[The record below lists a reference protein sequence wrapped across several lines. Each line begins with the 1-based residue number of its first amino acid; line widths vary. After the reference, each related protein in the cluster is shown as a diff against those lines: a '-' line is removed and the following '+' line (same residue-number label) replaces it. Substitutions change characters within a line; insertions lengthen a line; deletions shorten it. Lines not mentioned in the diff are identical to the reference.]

1 MKRFLSLTTTTAVV
15 VVFCLIPR
23 AVEARLNISG
33 FFGYGYFFGF
43 GEINDSF
50 DEYYNSVYGTN
61 LELGTGTAPGAE
73 IEYRISPE
81 LVIRGE
87 TFSLQCNTADSYTE
101 LSPPYTVEAYIKGEA
116 KATSVFLSGVYKPVF
131 DESISFYLG
140 AGMGI
145 FYTEV
150 EISTRRTYYLD
161 GARDYE
167 EIDTLRGRDNHWGF
181 QVLGG
186 AECRIG
192 KNFVLQGEARILV
205 SPSVLK
211 EKIGKAVNWDGFF
224 LSLGVGYEF

>member
-1 MKRFLSLTTTTAVV
+1 MKRFLSLTITAVTI
-15 VVFCLIPR
+15 VVFWVIPR
-23 AVEARLNISG
+23 AAEARLNISG
-33 FFGYGYFFGF
+33 FFGYGYFVGF

-50 DEYYNSVYGTN
+50 EEYYNSVYGTS
-61 LELGTGTAPGAE
+61 LGFETGTAPGAE

-116 KATSVFLSGVYKPVF
+116 RATSVFLSGVYKPDF

-140 AGMGI
+140 AGIGI
-145 FYTEV
+145 FYTEL
-150 EISTRRTYYLD
+150 EISTRQTYYLD

-167 EIDTLRGRDNHWGF
+167 KIDTLHGRDSPWGF
-181 QVLGG
+181 QFLGG
-186 AECRIG
+186 AEYRIG
-192 KNFVLQGEARILV
+192 KNFVLQGEAKILV
-205 SPSVLK
+205 STSALK

-224 LSLGVGYEF
+224 LSLGVGYNF